1 MDTAK
6 RLIAVLVLGTA
17 LAGAPAASALAD
29 EATPRGTTVVTAQ
42 DNNDNN
48 DDNDSNGNWG
58 WLGLL
63 GLLGLAGLAGRK
75 RQQVTGHTDRTM
87 GR

>member
-6 RLIAVLVLGTA
+6 RLIAALVLGTA
-17 LAGAPAASALAD
+17 LAGVPAVSALAD
-29 EATPRGTTVVTAQ
+29 GATPRGTTVVTAQ
-42 DNNDNN
+42 DNNN
-48 DDNDSNGNWG
+48 DDNDSSGNWG
-58 WLGLL
+58 LLGLL

-75 RQQVTGHTDRTM
+75 RHQVTDRTM

>member
-17 LAGAPAASALAD
+17 LAGLPAASALAD

-42 DNNDNN
+42 DNND
-48 DDNDSNGNWG
+48 DNDSGNWG
-58 WLGLL
+58 LLGLL

-75 RQQVTGHTDRTM
+75 RHQVTDRTT

>member
-6 RLIAVLVLGTA
+6 RLLAVLVLGTA
-17 LAGAPAASALAD
+17 LAGVPAASALAD
-29 EATPRGTTVVTAQ
+29 EATPRAATAVTAQ
-42 DNNDNN
+42 DDNDN
-48 DDNDSNGNWG
+48 DNSSGNWG
-58 WLGLL
+58 LLGLL

-75 RQQVTGHTDRTM
+75 RNQVTDRTV

>member
-6 RLIAVLVLGTA
+6 RLIAVLVLGSA
-17 LAGAPAASALAD
+17 LAGLPAASALAD
-29 EATPRGTTVVTAQ
+29 EATPRGTTVITAQ
-42 DNNDNN
+42 DNNG
-48 DDNDSNGNWG
+48 DDDSGNWG
-58 WLGLL
+58 LLGLL

-75 RQQVTGHTDRTM
+75 RHQVTDRTM

>member
-6 RLIAVLVLGTA
+6 RLVAVLVLGAA
-17 LAGAPAASALAD
+17 LAGVPVVSALAD
-29 EATPRGTTVVTAQ
+29 GAAPRATTVVTAQ
-42 DNNDNN
+42 DDNN
-48 DDNDSNGNWG
+48 DDDSSGNWG
-58 WLGLL
+58 LLGLL

-75 RQQVTGHTDRTM
+75 RNQVTDRTM